1 MTNLS
6 IDHAA
11 QEISHLRREINRH
24 NSLYHQHDAPEI
36 PDVDYDRLFDRLLE
50 LEAQFPTLVT
60 SDSPSQRVGDT
71 PLNSFTQVTHDIP
84 MMSLAKVFNDS
95 DLADFESR
103 IQKRLDSDVV
113 PSYSCEPKIDGVA
126 VSLLYV
132 EGRLVRAATRG
143 DGVTGE
149 DITQNVR
156 TIRDI
161 PLSLN
166 ASDANDLSKASKV
179 SNASNANVALP
190 QRLEVRGEIY
200 MSRAGFAAMNAEAI
214 DVGERT
220 FVNPRNAAS
229 GTLRQLDPRIA
240 AKRPLR
246 FFTYGVGLVEAVTV
260 QAGGD
265 PTAGLF
271 DGSPVNVDNLPQNL
285 PANIPQNSPQN
296 VSPNLPQNWPDTHSG
311 VSALLE
317 QWGLPFNPDRA
328 VVTGYAAC
336 LEYAQGL
343 LKKRPT
349 LDYEIDGAVIKVDKL
364 RLQNELGSNSRT
376 PRWAMAYKFPA
387 EEASTVVNDVEFQVG
402 RTGTIT
408 PVARLE
414 PVFVGGVT
422 VSNATLHNMDEIER
436 LGLQIGDRVIIRRAG
451 DVIPKIVSVIHR
463 SDIADSES
471 NTIKNVS
478 AETFFADAAATQ
490 AQPPVNMPRPSNTQ
504 QPIDIQQPARVPKPT
519 NTQQPIDA
527 QQPARVP
534 VTMPL
539 QCPACSSPVEKDGD
553 VLYRCTGGLI
563 CPAQRKEALRHFCS
577 RGALDIEGLGEKL
590 VEQLVDAN
598 LVNTVAD
605 VFTLSK
611 EQLVSL
617 ERMGEKSA
625 DNLLAAINK
634 AKQTT
639 MPRLL
644 FGLGIREVGEAT
656 ALALASHFGSL
667 DNLMKADPHALVQ
680 VADVGPI
687 MAEHIAH
694 FFANE
699 ENHRVIAELRHRGV
713 NWPEHQA
720 QTLSDAL
727 AGQTYV
733 ITGSLD
739 TMTRDDA
746 RAQLQA
752 LGAKV
757 AGSVSK
763 KTSVVVAGPGAGS
776 KLDKALEFGV
786 KVIDEQ
792 ALIALLHEL
801 GTDDPGI

>member
-6 IDHAA
+6 IEQAA
-11 QEISHLRREINRH
+11 QELKHLRSEINRH

-50 LEAQFPTLVT
+50 LEAQFPSLLT

-71 PLNSFTQVTHDIP
+71 PLDSFNQVTHEIP

-103 IQKRLDSDVV
+103 ILKRLDSDVV

-126 VSLLYV
+126 VSLLY
-132 EGRLVRAATRG
+132 EAGILVRAATRG

-149 DITQNVR
+149 DITHNVR

-166 ASDANDLSKASKV
+166 ASDASKANDHSNASDPSNTSDPSNVSKV
-179 SNASNANVALP
+179 SKVSKVSDASDASNTSHANVALP

-214 DVGERT
+214 DAGERT

-260 QAGGD
+260 QGGGD
-265 PTAGLF
+265 QTAGLF
-271 DGSPVNVDNLPQNL
+271 DAPPVNADN
-285 PANIPQNSPQN
+285 
-296 VSPNLPQNWPDTHSG
+296 VPQNWPDTHSG

-422 VSNATLHNMDEIER
+422 VSNATLHNMDEIQR

-471 NTIKNVS
+471 DTIKNVS
-478 AETFFADAAATQ
+478 AETFFADAAA
-490 AQPPVNMPRPSNTQ
+490 
-504 QPIDIQQPARVPKPT
+504 DIQQPASMPRPT
-519 NTQQPIDA
+519 NTQQPIDG

-534 VTMPL
+534 VTMPQ

-563 CPAQRKEALRHFCS
+563 CPAQRKESLRHFCS

-611 EQLVSL
+611 EQLASL

-667 DNLMKADPHALVQ
+667 DNLMKADQDALVQ

-694 FFANE
+694 FFANP
-699 ENHRVIAELRHRGV
+699 ENHRVIAELRQRGV

-733 ITGSLD
+733 ITGSLE

-763 KTSVVVAGPGAGS
+763 KTNVVVAGPGAGS

-801 GTDDPGI
+801 GTGEHLSQQA